1 MNSKTLLI
9 VFSPFFLMA
18 CNGIMVE
25 QPSVV
30 TNEVVAMQEIQCGAE
45 PKADKIHLRKVE
57 PWAIQDRVEIWWVGF
72 TPKHYENMGLN
83 FNDMLI
89 HLKQR
94 KAQIEWF
101 RECLGNFNRRARNF
115 KTGGKPVEEETDG
128 EETEEEIESITDDSE
143 GTDG

>member
-9 VFSPFFLMA
+9 VFSSLFLAA
-18 CNGIMVE
+18 CNGLSVK
-25 QPSVV
+25 QPAVV
-30 TNEVVAMQEIQCGAE
+30 TNEIVAMEEIHCGAE
-45 PKADKIHLRKVE
+45 PKTDKIHLRKVE
-57 PWAIQDRVEIWWVGF
+57 PWAVQDRVEIWWVGF

-101 RECLGNFNRRARNF
+101 RECIENFNTRAKNF
-115 KTGGKPVEEETDG
+115 KTGGKPETPEEEKVDG
-128 EETEEEIESITDDSE
+128 EETEEESNTE
-143 GTDG
+143 G